1 MEKINEQEFINI
13 VMGMENRCVE
23 IQIKGTIELS
33 HKIHKL
39 ECREAGLIIT
49 LKEKKG
55 TRQYFSIDLNNA
67 YCTMANGTK
76 TRAEARIDGLNNDTI
91 VVIKLYYR
99 TRLKS

>member
-1 MEKINEQEFINI
+1 MEKINEHDFINI
-13 VMGMENRCVE
+13 VKGMENRCVE

-55 TRQYFSIDLNNA
+55 TRQYFAIDLNNA
-67 YCTMANGTK
+67 YCTMVNGTK
-76 TRAEARIDGLNNDTI
+76 ARAEADIDGLNNDTI
-91 VVIKLYYR
+91 VVIKRYYR
-99 TRLKS
+99 TKLKS

>member
-1 MEKINEQEFINI
+1 MERINEQEFINI
-13 VMGMENRCVE
+13 VKGMENRCVE

-55 TRQYFSIDLNNA
+55 TRQYFAIDLNNA
-67 YCTMANGTK
+67 YCTMGNGTK
-76 TRAEARIDGLNNDTI
+76 TRVQANIDSLDKDTI
-91 VVIKLYYR
+91 VIIKRYYR